1 MSVQASSALARKYEL
16 LQQRGKQR
24 TPLSQ
29 GDRARPVTTKADIDN
44 LKEYYLQRLLAKNPT
59 QAAGRLSSPSP
70 ALSNDRL
77 ASGNQ
82 AGGVAQLQARGQ
94 TQRPGSVSVQ
104 PSAGQTPDVE
114 ELEVLC
120 NNCFNLIKTSD
131 APHCTGIPKDCPV
144 AERLGSGD
152 EPSKANGQV
161 AVLDLKLQKLRE
173 NITVRLA
180 SANTNSRVNIMR
192 HLTQLRYHID
202 IAVKW
207 APGSPELSLSD
218 HTIQQVKQ
226 LTQMARVLEPAIFVF
241 SKRIEN
247 VILQKERELRK
258 VGTAKPSVEADHRMT
273 LRYERHPDIAA
284 PAQLSTGDANSII
297 GDLESECGTNYVD
310 TVVTQDAPG
319 GTVAD
324 VAVLQEADDYLS
336 LKNEDEQRKWFYSQC
351 LAMKLACPDQIRARR
366 ILISDLYCQVRKAGV
381 PMQQWKQWIKQ
392 QMPDE
397 NENTSSVPPSV
408 ASGIGRPSSTS
419 GPCGTRSST
428 GRADVPVSRSSQEY
442 TSRLGLHAPG
452 PGTGGYPGGG
462 GSLLRR

>member
-44 LKEYYLQRLLAKNPT
+44 LKEYYLQRLAKSAP

-77 ASGNQ
+77 ANSSQ
-82 AGGVAQLQARGQ
+82 GGGLAQLQARGQ
-94 TQRPGSVSVQ
+94 VQRPASLSAQ
-104 PSAGQTPDVE
+104 PNGGQTPDVE

-131 APHCTGIPKDCPV
+131 APHCTGDPKDCPI
-144 AERLGSGD
+144 ADRLGTG
-152 EPSKANGQV
+152 ETPNKVNGQV

-202 IAVKW
+202 TAAKW
-207 APGSPELSLSD
+207 APGSPELGSLSD

-226 LTQMARVLEPAIFVF
+226 LTQMARVLEPAIYVF

-258 VGTAKPSVEADHRMT
+258 VGTAKPAAESEQRVT
-273 LRYERHPDIAA
+273 LRYERPDIGT
-284 PAQLSTGDANSII
+284 PVQLSTGGDANSIV

-324 VAVLQEADDYLS
+324 VAILQEADEYLS

-351 LAMKLACPDQIRARR
+351 LAMKLACPDQNRARR

-397 NENTSSVPPSV
+397 PEGASSVPIGST
-408 ASGIGRPSSTS
+408 GIGRPSSTS
-419 GPCGTRSST
+419 GPCGTRSPI
-428 GRADVPVSRSSQEY
+428 GRADVSVPRGTQDY
-442 TSRLGLHAPG
+442 GSRLGAHVQG
-452 PGTGGYPGGG
+452 PGTGGYPASGGG
-462 GSLLRR
+462 THFRR